1 MMIAMIIMIVM
12 MIILVIMMTKITK
25 KHTNIMT
32 NFRDFYLM
40 KKGQKIQALLGND
53 RKETTFSTDTFPCI
67 AVLCE
72 VLAQHQT
79 LER

>member
-12 MIILVIMMTKITK
+12 MIILVIMMTKMTK

-40 KKGQKIQALLGND
+40 KKGQKIQAWVTPPLLGNA
-53 RKETTFSTDTFPCI
+53 RKETTFFNGYLPLHCS
-67 AVLCE
+67 AL
-72 VLAQHQT
+72 
-79 LER
+79 